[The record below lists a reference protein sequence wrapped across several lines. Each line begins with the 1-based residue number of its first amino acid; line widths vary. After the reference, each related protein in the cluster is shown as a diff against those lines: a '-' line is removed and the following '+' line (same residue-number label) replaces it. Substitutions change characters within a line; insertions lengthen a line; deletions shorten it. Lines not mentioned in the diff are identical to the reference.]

1 MRLLDVSPSFALQVA
16 VVYAISHILFLCQK
30 KQRTVKQR
38 KVGPSIR
45 EGPDNDSIIPESG
58 EEKKKEKDKSGSKDK
73 KSSGVKDKKGKKKS
87 ARKKSSEKAD
97 KKEEKKAEDKKAE
110 DNKVAKNE
118 GEVLESPKLAEKEK
132 PSPSEG
138 AVKKV
143 EVEGTQRN
151 EVEPPEEMGKSPEP
165 SPTQDSN

>member
-1 MRLLDVSPSFALQVA
+1 MRLLDVSPPFALQVA

-73 KSSGVKDKKGKKKS
+73 KLSGVKEKKGKKKS
-87 ARKKSSEKAD
+87 TGRKKSSEKAD
-97 KKEEKKAEDKKAE
+97 KKEEKKTEDKKAE

-118 GEVLESPKLAEKEK
+118 GEVLESPKLAEPEK

-151 EVEPPEEMGKSPEP
+151 DLEPPEEMGKSPEP
-165 SPTQDSN
+165 SPTQD

>member
-1 MRLLDVSPSFALQVA
+1 MAPD
-16 VVYAISHILFLCQK
+16 
-30 KQRTVKQR
+30 
-38 KVGPSIR
+38 SIR
-45 EGPDNDSIIPESG
+45 MPSREKGLLVKSKKAEPQRLCHTSTGPDNDSIIPESG

-73 KSSGVKDKKGKKKS
+73 KLSGVKEKKGKKKS
-87 ARKKSSEKAD
+87 TGRKKSSEKAD
-97 KKEEKKAEDKKAE
+97 KKEEKKTEDKKAE

-118 GEVLESPKLAEKEK
+118 GEVLESPKLAEPEK

-151 EVEPPEEMGKSPEP
+151 DLEPPEEMGKSPEP